1 MFGRLESDSRGPR
14 VSRTRA
20 FASIGALILLTSVA
34 CDQPTT
40 APEVMPSPR
49 HSPALTVTPGTLA
62 VYTDRDAWLAA
73 VAAEGATAQEY
84 DYTGLT
90 LGRITARSVDYG
102 PFRIAVDVFSSS
114 TFSNPGIDIISDASC
129 SLGTGDCNRMIFNMI
144 DPSFGLTPPF
154 DMPRVD
160 SLVMPQPIV
169 AFAAN
174 FAQTGIAVGC
184 GAGCPTP
191 TGPVTIHFGSAT
203 YVLNDGVPTGYGFL
217 GFIAGTPSNTVSFT
231 FAKTGTWANELIEV
245 YRPEFANATATPPE
259 ETPSELIGDLS
270 TYVSGSSMPKGNA
283 QSINSKLQLAL
294 GAISADQT
302 GAACSYLQDVVN
314 YTKAQSG
321 KKIPA
326 AVANEVIS
334 QTNAIRT
341 ELGC

>member
-20 FASIGALILLTSVA
+20 FASIGALVLLAAVA
-34 CDQPTT
+34 CDQPPT

-49 HSPALTVTPGTLA
+49 NSPALTVTPGTLA
-62 VYTDRDAWLAA
+62 VYTDRTAWLAA
-73 VAAEGATAQEY
+73 VAAEGATAQAF

-90 LGRITARSVDYG
+90 LGRITSRSHDYG
-102 PFRIAVDVFSSS
+102 PFTIAVDFLSSN
-114 TFSNPGIDIISDASC
+114 TFNNPGIDIIPDANC
-129 SLGTGDCNRMIFNMI
+129 SLEPGDCPRMIYNMM
-144 DPSFGLTPPF
+144 DPSFTQVYPF
-154 DMPRVD
+154 DQPKVD

-169 AFAAN
+169 AFGAT
-174 FAQTGIAVGC
+174 FSQVGFAVGC
-184 GAGCPTP
+184 GASCPSP

-203 YVLNDGVPTGYGFL
+203 YVLNDGVPTGFGFL
-217 GFIAGTPSNTVSFT
+217 GFIAGTPSDNISFT
-231 FAKTGTWANELIEV
+231 FAKTGTWANEVIEV
-245 YRPEFANATATPPE
+245 YRPEFANGTATPPE
-259 ETPSELIGDLS
+259 ETPSELIGDLT

-294 GAISADQT
+294 GAIDADQT
-302 GAACSYLQDVVN
+302 GAACSYLQDVLN